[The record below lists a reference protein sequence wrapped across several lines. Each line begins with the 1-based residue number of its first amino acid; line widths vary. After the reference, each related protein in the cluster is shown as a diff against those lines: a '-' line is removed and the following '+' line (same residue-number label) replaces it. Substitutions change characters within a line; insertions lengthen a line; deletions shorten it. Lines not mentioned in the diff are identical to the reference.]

1 VTETEKGFKLSSLS
15 DVYAMISIMVMLGSG
30 VAWGLKLE
38 ARIDAA
44 VALSQHNH
52 EVNAARIE
60 ALNDQVHECRQE
72 VRDSR
77 VHPN

>member
-1 VTETEKGFKLSSLS
+1 VTETDKGWKLSSLS

-44 VALSQHNH
+44 VAIANHNH
-52 EVNAARIE
+52 EVNLARIE
-60 ALNDQVHECRQE
+60 ALNDQMHECRQE
-72 VRDSR
+72 MRDAR
-77 VHPN
+77 PR

>member
-1 VTETEKGFKLSSLS
+1 VTETDKGWKLSSLS

-44 VALSQHNH
+44 VAIANHNH
-52 EVNAARIE
+52 EINGARIE
-60 ALNDQVHECRQE
+60 ALNDQIHECRQE
-72 VRDSR
+72 MRDAR
-77 VHPN
+77 PR